1 MPPRTRR
8 EIGTR
13 TQTAREYG
21 VPVTTLSTAHTA
33 DLTRAELRSV
43 RALLD
48 DAFDGGFSDDD
59 WDHTVGGVHALVR
72 DSAGDL
78 VAHGSVVQRRVA
90 HAGRSLRTGYVEGVA
105 VRADARR
112 SGLGGR
118 VMAALERVI
127 DAAYE
132 MGALSASPDGAGLYR
147 ARGWEQ
153 WQGAFAAYGPD
164 GPVPLPDDESA
175 PYLRRVTAPLDPAHA
190 LLFDWR
196 GGDIL

>member
-1 MPPRTRR
+1 M
-8 EIGTR
+8 
-13 TQTAREYG
+13 AREYG
-21 VPVTTLSTAHTA
+21 VPVTTLRTAHTA

-59 WDHTVGGVHALVR
+59 WDHTLGGVHALVR
-72 DSAGDL
+72 DGAGDL

-90 HAGRSLRTGYVEGVA
+90 HAGRCLRTGYVEGVA

-112 SGLGGR
+112 SGLGGQ

-132 MGALSASPDGAGLYR
+132 LGALSASPDGAGLYR

-153 WQGAFAAYGPD
+153 WRGAFAAYGPG

-175 PYLRRVTAPLDPAHA
+175 PYLRRVSAALDPAHA

>member
-1 MPPRTRR
+1 M
-8 EIGTR
+8 
-13 TQTAREYG
+13 
-21 VPVTTLSTAHTA
+21 TTLSTAHTS
-33 DLTRAELRSV
+33 DLNRAALRSV

-105 VRADARR
+105 VRPDARR
-112 SGLGGR
+112 SGLGGQI
-118 VMAALERVI
+118 MSALERVI

-132 MGALSASPDGAGLYR
+132 LGALSASADGAGLYR
-147 ARGWEQ
+147 ARGWKQ
-153 WQGAFAAYGPD
+153 WQGDFAVYGPD
-164 GPVPLPDDESA
+164 GPVRLPDGESA
-175 PYLRRVTAPLDPAHA
+175 PYLRRATAALDPAHA

>member
-1 MPPRTRR
+1 MPPEKRR

-13 TQTAREYG
+13 TQMAREYG
-21 VPVTTLSTAHTA
+21 VPVTKLSTAHTA
-33 DLTRAELRSV
+33 DLTRAELRAV

-48 DAFDGGFSDDD
+48 DAFGGGFSDDD

-78 VAHGSVVQRRVA
+78 VAHGSVVQRRGA
-90 HAGRSLRTGYVEGVA
+90 HAGRSLRIGYVEGVA
-105 VRADARR
+105 VRADTRR
-112 SGLGGR
+112 SGLGGQ

-132 MGALSASPDGAGLYR
+132 LGALSASPDGAGLYR

-175 PYLRRVTAPLDPAHA
+175 PYLRRVTAALDPAHT

-196 GGDIL
+196 GGDLL

>member
-1 MPPRTRR
+1 M
-8 EIGTR
+8 
-13 TQTAREYG
+13 
-21 VPVTTLSTAHTA
+21 TTLSTAHTA

-72 DSAGDL
+72 DSAGAL
-78 VAHGSVVQRRVA
+78 VAHGSVVQRRIV
-90 HAGRSLRTGYVEGVA
+90 HASRSLRTGYVEGVA

-112 SGLGGR
+112 SGLGGQ

-127 DAAYE
+127 DAAYQL
-132 MGALSASPDGAGLYR
+132 GALSASHDGAGLYR

-153 WQGAFAAYGPD
+153 WPGAFAAYGPD
-164 GPVPLPDDESA
+164 GRVPLPDDEGA
-175 PYLRRVTAPLDPAHA
+175 PYLRRVTAALDPAHA

-196 GGDIL
+196 GGDVL